1 MKQKYLINRMFITI
15 NERNEKNNNN
25 NNNPKEGQIVKLFI

>member
-15 NERNEKNNNN
+15 NERNEKKNN